1 MVSHLHRFKESMT
14 GHVAGVSVNDWRL
27 ELPTM
32 RTGLVSLRESCAADL
47 GPLVALLSD
56 VDASRFGIGDSLHD
70 GVEALLER
78 VARERAAGSSF
89 TYVIASG
96 TTREIVGLAQ
106 VRRIDPAFEAGEW
119 EMTLAPSARGTGAFV
134 DAARLIASFA
144 FESVGASRLESRVI
158 VQNGRA
164 NGACRK
170 LGAAQEG
177 VLRRSVRRGEHY
189 LDQALWTVSKQDW
202 DDHWIS
208 TASRVH

>member
-1 MVSHLHRFKESMT
+1 
-14 GHVAGVSVNDWRL
+14 
-27 ELPTM
+27 M
-32 RTGLVSLRESCAADL
+32 RTGLVSLREPCGADA
-47 GPLVALLSD
+47 GPLVDLLSTL
-56 VDASRFGIGDSLHD
+56 DASRFGIVDSLHD

-78 VARERAAGSSF
+78 VTRERATGISF
-89 TYVIASG
+89 TYLIASG
-96 TTREIVGLAQ
+96 TTRATVGLAQ
-106 VRRIDPAFEAGEW
+106 VRRIDPAFEAAEW

-144 FESVGASRLESRVI
+144 FESVGASRLESRVS

-177 VLRRSVRRGEHY
+177 LLRRSVRCGERY
-189 LDQALWTVSKQDW
+189 VDQALWTVLKEEW
-202 DDHWIS
+202 DSHWIS